1 MAALE
6 IDTRRFGRPS
16 LRTHR
21 TAVDMTTWHGMS
33 KWLWG
38 VVGFACLASATLWQ
52 PPFGRELTVCGL
64 VALVVAGGI
73 YFREREERR

>member
-1 MAALE
+1 
-6 IDTRRFGRPS
+6 
-16 LRTHR
+16 
-21 TAVDMTTWHGMS
+21 MS

-38 VVGFACLASATLWQ
+38 AVGFACLASATLWQ

-73 YFREREERR
+73 YFLKRVERR

>member
-1 MAALE
+1 MQHRDGQDNMARL
-6 IDTRRFGRPS
+6 
-16 LRTHR
+16 
-21 TAVDMTTWHGMS
+21 S

-73 YFREREERR
+73 YFLERVERR